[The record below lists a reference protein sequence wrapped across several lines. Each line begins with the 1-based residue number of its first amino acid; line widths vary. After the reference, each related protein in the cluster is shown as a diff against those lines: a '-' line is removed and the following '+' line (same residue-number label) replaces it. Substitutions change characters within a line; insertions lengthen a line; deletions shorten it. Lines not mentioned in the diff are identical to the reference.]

1 MKHQTTQTI
10 NANTHI
16 QQLKECLNS
25 LSEKAFWQY
34 AKFYGILP
42 PNFEHDRTKASAM
55 LLSIYETNEQNAQ
68 QAIRH
73 LGNIPWKQV
82 G

>member
-1 MKHQTTQTI
+1 MIHQTTNTI
-10 NANTHI
+10 NAKCHI

-25 LSEKAFWQY
+25 LNETAFWQY
-34 AKFYGILP
+34 AKFYGILASR
-42 PNFEHDRTKASAM
+42 FEHDRTKASAM
-55 LLSIYETNEQNAQ
+55 LLGIYETNKKGAE

-73 LGNIPWKQV
+73 LGNIPWKRV